1 MEWCHNKQDACVAC
15 CGAGGD
21 SSNCVPPYPPQEDD
35 LSTYQATLANG
46 LLVTAELGYT
56 GGVNGMLRARTS
68 GNAGPWE
75 KFKVLQLSTETVAI
89 RSNAN
94 GLFVSAELGY
104 ATTNPLYGMLRARS
118 SSIGPWETFKR
129 GDYFANNT
137 VSHVFTAANGSYVTT
152 ELGYTGSE
160 YAMLRARPN
169 QTSIGPWEKF
179 FWWAG

>member
-1 MEWCHNKQDACVAC
+1 VDDS
-15 CGAGGD
+15 GAP
-21 SSNCVPPYPPQEDD
+21 CAFC

-56 GGVNGMLRARTS
+56 GSVNGMLRARTS
-68 GNAGPWE
+68 GNAGTWE
-75 KFKVLQLSTETVAI
+75 
-89 RSNAN
+89 
-94 GLFVSAELGY
+94 
-104 ATTNPLYGMLRARS
+104 
-118 SSIGPWETFKR
+118 
-129 GDYFANNT
+129 NNT

-152 ELGYTGSE
+152 ELDYTGSE